1 MPILLGDVR
10 PQCLG
15 ALVWRFFLVARSQN
29 ALSLHVP
36 SMMLTGTDEVIE

>member
-1 MPILLGDVR
+1 MPILSGDVR

-15 ALVWRFFLVARSQN
+15 ALVWRFFLVARSQS

-36 SMMLTGTDEVIE
+36 SMMLARADEVIE